1 MNKNNSILNSA
12 NESKRGDSLNS
23 TINSDQRFAPN
34 NDNRIHKRI
43 NSLEM

>member
-23 TINSDQRFAPN
+23 TINSEQRFAPN
-34 NDNRIHKRI
+34 NDNRNQRRI
-43 NSLEM
+43 NSLDE